1 MIRQLALFL
10 AALFSLAPALA
21 QSPAA
26 APPPADVRVALDTG
40 AGRILIA
47 VHVAQAPATAANFL
61 RYVDQKRLD
70 GASFYRGVGSADYGF
85 VQGGAQNDPKRILPP
100 VKHEP
105 TSQTGL
111 THDDGAL
118 SMARYAPGSATGDFF
133 IVLGKMPGMDAHP
146 AGPIIFKAFEG
157 GDGERLDAFG
167 ILRPPRHM
175 DLARRNARGRAAVEI
190 AFEETDG
197 LLARR
202 VIAEGVVDLAVDEAG
217 ADGAA
222 HRVDHQISSLDLGRR
237 GGADP

>member
-146 AGPIIFKAFEG
+146 EAAGDNQGFAVFAHVIEGMDVVKTILAAPKSPTAGEGVMKGQMLERPVTILTRAVFPDLGPDLGPEPGSCSCGSAAGPMP
-157 GDGERLDAFG
+157 L
-167 ILRPPRHM
+167 
-175 DLARRNARGRAAVEI
+175 
-190 AFEETDG
+190 
-197 LLARR
+197 
-202 VIAEGVVDLAVDEAG
+202 
-217 ADGAA
+217 
-222 HRVDHQISSLDLGRR
+222 HR
-237 GGADP
+237 